1 MYFNF
6 LVSLELLRMV
16 EVGERKK
23 PFPKAERVPGSDL
36 PLPQFSTPGT
46 QFSSGE
52 LNIDGTVPVCR
63 QVLYTYFLKIS
74 SKPNDVS
81 INIPLS

>member
-6 LVSLELLRMV
+6 LVSLELLRIL
-16 EVGERKK
+16 EVGEREREQ

-36 PLPQFSTPGT
+36 PLPQFSIPGT

-52 LNIDGTVPVCR
+52 LNIDGAVPVCR
-63 QVLYTYFLKIS
+63 QVFIHIFLKS
-74 SKPNDVS
+74 HQNPMM
-81 INIPLS
+81 